1 MATTLDPLLN
11 DWLLRLLAG
20 GGSDLHLSANAP
32 PYGRFNGSLA
42 KMAETSLN
50 RVQTRHLICSLLT
63 TNQIEQLEKNLELD
77 CAYELNGAGR
87 FRLNVFKEKGC
98 YAACLRALG
107 DRIPSFE
114 QLGLPAAL
122 QQISKRPNGLV
133 LVTGP
138 TGSGKSSTLAA
149 LLEYINQNQAS
160 HIITI
165 EDPIEFVYNSAKS
178 LIHQR
183 QLGEDTHSFTNALRA
198 ALREDPDVILVG
210 ELRDLETIQLAISAA
225 ETGHL
230 VFATLHTSSAAQ
242 TVDRLV
248 DVFPAD
254 QQSQIRMQLSS
265 SLVAVFAQNLCRAVE
280 PQNGCFGRVIAQEIM
295 LRTPAIAN
303 LIREAKTAQIYSQLQ
318 TGNQYGMQTMEQS
331 LANLVNSGKISQQ
344 EALRKTNKSAEL
356 EYLIGGN

>member
-1 MATTLDPLLN
+1 VA
-11 DWLLRLLAG
+11 
-20 GGSDLHLSANAP
+20 
-32 PYGRFNGSLA
+32 
-42 KMAETSLN
+42 
-50 RVQTRHLICSLLT
+50 
-63 TNQIEQLEKNLELD
+63 
-77 CAYELNGAGR
+77 
-87 FRLNVFKEKGC
+87 
-98 YAACLRALG
+98 
-107 DRIPSFE
+107 
-114 QLGLPAAL
+114 
-122 QQISKRPNGLV
+122 
-133 LVTGP
+133 
-138 TGSGKSSTLAA
+138 
-149 LLEYINQNQAS
+149 
-160 HIITI
+160 
-165 EDPIEFVYNSAKS
+165 
-178 LIHQR
+178 
-183 QLGEDTHSFTNALRA
+183 
-198 ALREDPDVILVG
+198 
-210 ELRDLETIQLAISAA
+210 AISAA

-280 PQNGCFGRVIAQEIM
+280 PKNGCFGRVIAQEIM

-303 LIREAKTAQIYSQLQ
+303 LIRETKTAQIYSQLQ